1 MMNDNKISVEQAAP
15 VLGISPNQIRYYMQM
30 NRFDPPIGQ
39 VRKVP
44 GSKRH
49 RYDIYKTKVMA
60 YTGITEW
67 PKERRKHEEI

>member
-1 MMNDNKISVEQAAP
+1 MVNDTNKISVE
-15 VLGISPNQIRYYMQM
+15 
-30 NRFDPPIGQ
+30 Q

-67 PKERRKHEEI
+67 PEGEEKT